1 MMKPRNM
8 LIIAGVLGA
17 VAVVLLQVESW
28 RSRGGTVQVFKATQD
43 IRAGATLKG
52 AYQTVAI
59 PADSYESM
67 RATVPTADLAAWV
80 ANAPTLREVRA
91 GQTITFDMLQKSAD
105 GLRIT
110 PGMRA
115 VAIEVQAAQ
124 AVGYLIR
131 PGDYVD
137 VLGTVPH
144 EKDLVTKHLLQVK
157 HVLAV
162 DQQYRLEDSAFLQ
175 HPSYSTVTLEVTPE
189 EAEVLEAYRMMVKG
203 GFSLSLRPRGDLEK
217 VETPSYPI
225 TDLTRQ

>member
-1 MMKPRNM
+1 M

-67 RATVPTADLAAWV
+67 RATVPTADLEAWV

>member
-67 RATVPTADLAAWV
+67 RATVPTADLEAWV

-175 HPSYSTVTLEVTPE
+175 HPSYSTVTLEVSSTASSRSRSGIARE
-189 EAEVLEAYRMMVKG
+189 ST
-203 GFSLSLRPRGDLEK
+203 FTSTIRG
-217 VETPSYPI
+217 SWA
-225 TDLTRQ
+225 RSRSS

>member
-1 MMKPRNM
+1 MRS
-8 LIIAGVLGA
+8 LSA
-17 VAVVLLQVESW
+17 
-28 RSRGGTVQVFKATQD
+28 RSRPSSWNGWEW
-43 IRAGATLKG
+43 R
-52 AYQTVAI
+52 
-59 PADSYESM
+59 
-67 RATVPTADLAAWV
+67 
-80 ANAPTLREVRA
+80 
-91 GQTITFDMLQKSAD
+91 
-105 GLRIT
+105 
-110 PGMRA
+110 
-115 VAIEVQAAQ
+115 
-124 AVGYLIR
+124 
-131 PGDYVD
+131 
-137 VLGTVPH
+137 H

>member
-67 RATVPTADLAAWV
+67 RATVPTADLEAWV

>member
-1 MMKPRNM
+1 MKPRNM

-67 RATVPTADLAAWV
+67 RATVPTADLEAWV

>member
-1 MMKPRNM
+1 M

-67 RATVPTADLAAWV
+67 RATVPTADLEAWV
-80 ANAPTLREVRA
+80 ANAPTLREVRT

>member
-1 MMKPRNM
+1 
-8 LIIAGVLGA
+8 
-17 VAVVLLQVESW
+17 
-28 RSRGGTVQVFKATQD
+28 
-43 IRAGATLKG
+43 
-52 AYQTVAI
+52 
-59 PADSYESM
+59 M
-67 RATVPTADLAAWV
+67 RATVPTADLEAWV

-110 PGMRA
+110 PGMHA

>member
-67 RATVPTADLAAWV
+67 RATVPTADLEAWV
-80 ANAPTLREVRA
+80 ANAPTLREVRT